1 METAGVGTKKE
12 PPKPEVK
19 PSTPSSSG
27 STSGNRGTGTTP
39 RIPINGSNGIIL
51 NDDGSNSGISVWDPG
66 KGISNAELRAARD
79 LGNLGQYDTNN
90 NGLVDKKEL

>member
-19 PSTPSSSG
+19 PSAPSSSG
-27 STSGNRGTGTTP
+27 STNTTSSNSSGTVLKIGGD
-39 RIPINGSNGIIL
+39 NGIIL
-51 NDDGSNSGISVWDPG
+51 NADGSNSGISVWDPG

>member
-12 PPKPEVK
+12 SPKPEVK

-39 RIPINGSNGIIL
+39 RINLSGSNGIIL
-51 NDDGSNSGISVWDPG
+51 NADGLNSGISVSDPG
-66 KGISNAELRAARD
+66 KGVSNAKLRAARD
-79 LGNLGQYDTNN
+79 LGNLRQYDTNN